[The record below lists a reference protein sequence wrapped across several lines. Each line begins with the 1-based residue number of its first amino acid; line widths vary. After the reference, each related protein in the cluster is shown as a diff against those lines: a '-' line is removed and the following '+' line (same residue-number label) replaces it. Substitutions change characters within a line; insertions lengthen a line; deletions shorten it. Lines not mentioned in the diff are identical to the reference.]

1 MSDWWRGSVTYQIY
15 PRSFQDSNG
24 DGVGDLKGITERLAY
39 VADLGVDAVWLS
51 PIFVSPMADMG
62 YDVSDYTDIDPIFG
76 SLADF
81 DAMVA
86 RAHELGLKVI
96 IDQVLSHS
104 SDQHPFFKESRS
116 SRDNPRADWYVWA
129 DPKHDGSPPNNW
141 ISIFGGSAWTWDTR
155 RRQYYFHNFLA
166 EQPDFNF
173 HNPAVQDWLLGTMR
187 FWLDRG
193 VDGFRL
199 DTVNFYFHDKLLR
212 DDPADYRRKTEPD
225 PNPYYMQYHIF
236 SKNQP
241 ENLAFLERMR
251 GLLDEYEA
259 RAMVGEVGESH
270 HPIRMMGEY
279 TSGRRLQKAYSFEML
294 GDRFDAAHFRGQVEA
309 FFEGAPKG
317 WPTWAFSNHDVRR
330 HVSRWA
336 RHGIGQE
343 PLAKLASALL
353 LSLEGSICI
362 YQGEELGQTE
372 TELEFFELTDPQGIN
387 FWPEPVGRDGC
398 RTPMVWDAGNASS
411 GFSTGRPWL
420 PIKGAQAARHAAGQA
435 GDPESVLAFYRTML
449 KLRRDTEELRTGRS
463 RFFDVE
469 EPVLAFTRGDS
480 VLCVFNLSPERRVV
494 KVTGAGALAVGQGAE
509 HGDDGVMILHPNGF
523 AIMEAE
529 KDVTVSDLP
538 PETASKVPPK
548 PAAVKG

>member
-81 DAMVA
+81 DGMVA
-86 RAHELGLKVI
+86 RAHDLGLKVI

-116 SRDNPRADWYVWA
+116 SRDNPKADWYVWA